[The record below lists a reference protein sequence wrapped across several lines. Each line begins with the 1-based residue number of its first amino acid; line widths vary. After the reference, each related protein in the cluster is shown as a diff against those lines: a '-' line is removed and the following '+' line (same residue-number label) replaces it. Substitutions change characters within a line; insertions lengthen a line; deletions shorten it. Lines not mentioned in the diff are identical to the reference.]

1 MNILFVCTGNTCR
14 SPMAEA
20 LLRHYSKGKI
30 EVQSA
35 GIYAAY
41 GSPASLQSIEVLK
54 DEGILYNH
62 KSQPLTEDLVEW
74 ADLILTM
81 TTQHKQAIISQ
92 FPSKLK
98 NVHTIREHVSD
109 HKETLD
115 KLDEVYDKI
124 EQLRV
129 QIYETDD
136 GNDAEKQALFTK
148 IQDLITEA
156 ERLEQSMPV
165 MDVSDPFGGPKEL
178 YCQTFKELDE
188 LVRKL
193 TEKYS

>member
-20 LLRHYSKGKI
+20 LLRHYSTGKI

-35 GIYAAY
+35 GIYASY
-41 GSPASLQSIEVLK
+41 GSPASAQSIEVLK
-54 DEGILYNH
+54 DEGIPCHH
-62 KSQPLTEDLVEW
+62 KSQPLTEDLAEW

-81 TTQHKQAIISQ
+81 TSQHKYVIISQ
-92 FPSKLK
+92 FPDKMGK
-98 NVHTIREHVSD
+98 VHTIKEHVSN
-109 HKETLD
+109 HKGTLD
-115 KLDEVYDKI
+115 KLERIYDKI

-129 QIYETDD
+129 EIYDVDEGDKNRRALSAKMN
-136 GNDAEKQALFTK
+136 GLIEEAEK
-148 IQDLITEA
+148 
-156 ERLEQSMPV
+156 LEQSMPV
-165 MDVSDPFGGPKEL
+165 MDVSDPFGGTKET

-188 LVRKL
+188 LVQKL

>member
-20 LLRHYSKGKI
+20 LLRHYSKGEI

-41 GSPASLQSIEVLK
+41 GSPASAKSIEVLK
-54 DEGILYNH
+54 DEGIPCNH
-62 KSQPLTEDLVEW
+62 KSQPLTGDLVEW
-74 ADLILTM
+74 SDLILTM

-98 NVHTIREHVSD
+98 NVHTIKEHVSD

-129 QIYETDD
+129 RIYETDD
-136 GNDAEKQALFTK
+136 GDVEKQVLFTK
-148 IQDLITEA
+148 MQDLIAEA

-165 MDVSDPFGGPKEL
+165 MDVSDPFGGPKEV

-188 LVRKL
+188 LVQKL

>member
-20 LLRHYSKGKI
+20 LLRHYSNGKI

-41 GSPASLQSIEVLK
+41 GSPASAQSIEVLK
-54 DEGILYNH
+54 DEGISCNH

-98 NVHTIREHVSD
+98 NVHTIKEHVSD
-109 HKETLD
+109 HEETLD

-124 EQLRV
+124 EQLRAR
-129 QIYETDD
+129 IYETDD
-136 GNDAEKQALFTK
+136 GNHAEKQALFTK
-148 IQDLITEA
+148 MQDLIAEA

-188 LVRKL
+188 LVQKL